1 MYSPPIGDYVADR
14 CFFIM
19 TINISN
25 IEDLNNVALTILK
38 QYPNERI
45 FALHGAMGV
54 GKTTFMQ
61 AMAQILGSTSSV
73 SSPTFALVNEYELA
87 NGCIYHFDFYRIKNS
102 REAQDIGF
110 EEYLYSGE
118 YCFIE
123 WAEMVEELLPEETIH
138 INIHVDNDNL
148 TRIFQF

>member
-1 MYSPPIGDYVADR
+1 M
-14 CFFIM
+14 
-19 TINISN
+19 
-25 IEDLNNVALTILK
+25 ALAILK

-123 WAEMVEELLPEETIH
+123 WAEMVEELLARP
-138 INIHVDNDNL
+138 DL
-148 TRIFQF
+148 TVSCLRKCRRS